1 MIIFHP
7 FISSAWLH
15 ASEHGFPYRG
25 SMLRSL
31 DGGARLHIMS
41 PLGLGGGAMRTHTI
55 LSMLT
60 KIFLIGSVKW
70 CEDLE

>member
-1 MIIFHP
+1 
-7 FISSAWLH
+7 
-15 ASEHGFPYRG
+15 
-25 SMLRSL
+25 MLRSL